1 MPTRTL
7 VRIITL
13 AVLTCVTIASCAAP
27 ANQPTGQT
35 SENPTWLPCPQ
46 CQTDAERAEARAET
60 ANLSFDPRNLS
71 GVWGQNRVQLSVP
84 APALTERGEALY
96 QATLADSSSDGSTQT
111 TNTKD
116 GMLIC
121 DPLGWPR
128 WFTYNY
134 GFEFAQLPNRVVQFI
149 EWGHAWRDI
158 WTDGRALPEDPD
170 PRWLGY
176 SVGRWEGDTFVVES
190 NGFDDRSWL
199 SENREERRYGWP
211 HSDGLRTEER
221 YRRVGYNSLE
231 ATLTITDPQVYTES
245 WVTADTLLLSPGS
258 EIGEFFCVPSEF
270 NQFNEELITASEQLT
285 PGTIGP
291 RQ

>member
-1 MPTRTL
+1 MPTRTR
-7 VRIITL
+7 VTVIAL
-13 AVLTCVTIASCAAP
+13 AILTSVTIASCSSAP
-27 ANQPTGQT
+27 TQSTEQDPG
-35 SENPTWLPCPQ
+35 SSTWLPCPQ
-46 CQTDAERAEARAET
+46 CQSDAERAEARAET
-60 ANLSFDPRNLS
+60 ADLAFDPRNLS

-84 APALTERGEALY
+84 APPLTSRGQELYEA
-96 QATLADSSSDGSTQT
+96 TRADPSADGSTQT

-134 GFEFAQLPNRVVQFI
+134 GFEFAHLPNRVVQFI

-158 WTDGRALPEDPD
+158 WTDGRALPENPD

-176 SVGRWEGDTFVVES
+176 SVGRWEGDTFVIES

-199 SENREERRYGWP
+199 SENRQERRYGWP
-211 HSDGLRTEER
+211 HSTELRTEER
-221 YRRVGYNSLE
+221 YRRVDHNTIE
-231 ATLTITDPQVYTES
+231 ATLTITDPQVYEEP
-245 WVTADTLLLSPGS
+245 WVTADSLLLSPGS

-270 NQFNEELITASEQLT
+270 NQFNEELIAPSEQLS

-291 RQ
+291 R